1 MCLGD
6 DCVGKGAAVCAA
18 NPSGMGKR
26 NPPVTLNLKA
36 WFGLLFEDDS
46 FTYTFEKYTKNNILL
61 QS

>member
-1 MCLGD
+1 M
-6 DCVGKGAAVCAA
+6 GKGAAVCAA